1 MLDKLTNTLYISRI
15 NKNQPD
21 LTVKLYEHNNQVIDV
36 DTNLSNSL
44 VVNYKKFFKNELKS
58 SITTPE
64 AFPYPLS
71 VRL

>member
-44 VVNYKKFFKNELKS
+44 VVNYKKFFKTELKS
-58 SITTPE
+58 
-64 AFPYPLS
+64 
-71 VRL
+71 